1 MYSKS
6 RKPRFTITIAALTL
20 IIFAVSFWGGTQAT
34 AEAGEPEPYQIVA
47 LGDSLTA
54 GYEHG
59 FTEKSVPYGYVEQV
73 YEQALFQGLRAE
85 YVNYGLLGLKAEGF
99 KLLLEAVS
107 EGRSV
112 TPDDIQ
118 KELQDPRKD
127 TIVGQTAQM
136 AKSIRSADL
145 IVLTIGGND
154 LTPVMTKLDS
164 GATADEFAT
173 YFQAILDQY
182 EKDLEASIRTI
193 AALNPKAQ
201 IVMSDQY
208 LPIPAPIKLGSTTI
222 ELYPEAKR
230 KLLLEGVTKLRGK
243 LEQVSVRLAEDSIKL
258 QIADVSSLFV
268 GHELDY
274 TSIAEKDI
282 HPNRLGYAA
291 MGRAFAAAIWS
302 DYRTVRPRPANVQ
315 MSVVV
320 GGKELPAAAAPTVL
334 RSNRSF
340 VAMRDI
346 ADALGAKLSW
356 KNATQSATVT
366 YGDHKVI
373 FTIGSAYATIDG
385 KKVKLTTPPA
395 FLLKSGKE
403 SKTYL
408 PLAAL
413 SEALGLQVT
422 YRGTLQTAFINK

>member
-6 RKPRFTITIAALTL
+6 RKIQSAMALL
-20 IIFAVSFWGGTQAT
+20 AFMILAVSVWGGSS
-34 AEAGEPEPYQIVA
+34 AEAAAGVPAPYQIVA

-59 FTEKSVPYGYVEQV
+59 YTENSIPYGYVEQV
-73 YEQALFQGLRAE
+73 YEQALFHGRRAE
-85 YVNYGLLGLKAEGF
+85 YVNYGILGLKAEGLN
-99 KLLLEAVS
+99 LLLQAAS
-107 EGRSV
+107 DGRTV
-112 TPDDIQ
+112 KPDEVQ
-118 KELQDPRKD
+118 KELQDPRKE
-127 TIVGQTAQM
+127 TLVGQTAQM

-164 GATADEFAT
+164 GATAEEITT
-173 YFQAILDQY
+173 YIQTILDQY

-201 IVMSDQY
+201 LVMSDQY
-208 LPIPAPIKLGSTTI
+208 LPVPAPLQFGSTTI

-230 KLLLEGVTKLRGK
+230 KLLLDGVTKIRGK
-243 LEQVSVRLAEDSIKL
+243 LDLVSTRLASDGIKL
-258 QIADVSSLFV
+258 QVADVSSLFV
-268 GHELDY
+268 GHELEY
-274 TSIAEKDI
+274 TSIAQGDI
-282 HPNRLGYAA
+282 HPNHKGYAA
-291 MGRAFAAAIWS
+291 MGRAFAAAIWG
-302 DYRTVRPRPANVQ
+302 DYRTVRPRQANVQ

-320 GGKELPAAAAPTVL
+320 AGQELPASAAPPVL

-346 ADALGAKLSW
+346 TDVLGAKLSW
-356 KNATQSATVT
+356 SNAAQSATVS
-366 YGDHKVI
+366 YNNHKVI
-373 FTIGSAYATIDG
+373 FTIGSDYVSING

-403 SKTYL
+403 SRTYL

-422 YRGTLQTAFINK
+422 YRSTLQTAFINE

>member
-6 RKPRFTITIAALTL
+6 RKIQSVVVMLAFMILAAS
-20 IIFAVSFWGGTQAT
+20 AWGGAPAR
-34 AEAGEPEPYQIVA
+34 AESGVSEPYRIVA

-59 FTEKSVPYGYVEQV
+59 YTEKSVPYGYVEQV
-73 YEQALFQGLRAE
+73 YEQSLFHGLRAE
-85 YVNYGLLGLKAEGF
+85 YVNYGILGLKAEG
-99 KLLLEAVS
+99 LNRLLEAVS
-107 EGRSV
+107 GGRTV
-112 TPDDIQ
+112 KADDIQ
-118 KELQDPRKD
+118 KELQDPRKE
-127 TIVGQTAQM
+127 TLAAQTAQM
-136 AKSIRSADL
+136 AKSIRSASL

-154 LTPVMTKLDS
+154 LLPVMTKLDS
-164 GATADEFAT
+164 GATAEEITT
-173 YFQAILDQY
+173 YIQTILDQY

-201 IVMSDQY
+201 MVMSDQY
-208 LPIPAPIKLGSTTI
+208 LPVPAPLQFGSTTI

-230 KLLLEGVTKLRGK
+230 KLLLDGVTKLRGK
-243 LEQVSVRLAEDSIKL
+243 LELVSTRLADDGIKL
-258 QIADVSSLFV
+258 QVADVSSLFV
-268 GHELDY
+268 GHELEY
-274 TSIAEKDI
+274 TSIAQGDI
-282 HPNRLGYAA
+282 HPNHLGYAA
-291 MGRAFAAAIWS
+291 MGRAFATAIWG
-302 DYRTVRPRPANVQ
+302 DYRTIRPRQANVQ

-320 GGKELPAAAAPTVL
+320 AGKELPASAAPPVL

-346 ADALGAKLSW
+346 TDALGAKLTW
-356 KNATQSATVT
+356 NNATQSATVSYNNHT
-366 YGDHKVI
+366 VI
-373 FTIGSAYATIDG
+373 LAIGSAYVTIDG

>member
-6 RKPRFTITIAALTL
+6 RKMQSVVVMLAFMILAAS
-20 IIFAVSFWGGTQAT
+20 AWGGSPAR
-34 AEAGEPEPYQIVA
+34 AESGVPEPYRIVA

-59 FTEKSVPYGYVEQV
+59 YTEKSVPYGYVEQV
-73 YEQALFQGLRAE
+73 YEQSLFHGLRAE
-85 YVNYGLLGLKAEGF
+85 YVNYGILGLKAEGLNR
-99 KLLLEAVS
+99 LLQAVS
-107 EGRSV
+107 GGRTV
-112 TPDDIQ
+112 KADDIQ
-118 KELQDPRKD
+118 KELQDPRKE
-127 TIVGQTAQM
+127 TLAGQTAQM
-136 AKSIRSADL
+136 AKSIRSASL

-154 LTPVMTKLDS
+154 LLPVMTKLDS
-164 GATADEFAT
+164 RATAEEITT
-173 YFQAILDQY
+173 YIQTILDQY

-193 AALNPKAQ
+193 AAMNPKAQ
-201 IVMSDQY
+201 MVMSDQY
-208 LPIPAPIKLGSTTI
+208 LPVPAPLQFGSATI

-230 KLLLEGVTKLRGK
+230 KLLLDGVTKLRGK
-243 LEQVSVRLAEDSIKL
+243 LDLVSTRLAADGIKL
-258 QIADVSSLFV
+258 QVADVSSLFV
-268 GHELDY
+268 GHELEY
-274 TSIAEKDI
+274 TSIAQGDI
-282 HPNRLGYAA
+282 HPNHQGYAA
-291 MGRAFAAAIWS
+291 MGRAFATAIWG
-302 DYRTVRPRPANVQ
+302 DYRTARPRQANVQ

-320 GGKELPAAAAPTVL
+320 AGKELPASAAPPVL

-346 ADALGAKLSW
+346 TDALDAKLSW
-356 KNATQSATVT
+356 NNAAQSATVT
-366 YGDHKVI
+366 YNNHAVV
-373 FTIGSAYATIDG
+373 FAVGSAYATIDG

-422 YRGTLQTAFINK
+422 YRSTLQTAFINK